1 MTEGAALPLD
11 RVAEGISLPLG
22 LRDSVDTGEQTLVR
36 ASDDFGHI
44 VAAPPLGVLRP
55 RSEQQLQEL
64 LAFAGP
70 RGLPVAVRGGGHSV
84 YGQGQAAGGFVI
96 DMTSMGSVLTVS
108 EDRVVV
114 EAGALWADV
123 VRATLRRGLT
133 PPVLTDHLSTSVGGV
148 LCAGGLGSASHR
160 HGLVADSVLALDVV
174 TGTGELVTCT
184 PEREPELF
192 RAVLAGL
199 GQCAVIVRA
208 TLRLVPAPQR
218 VRRYR
223 LYHADLSGYLADQ
236 RKLLHDGRFD
246 HVQGQARPTAG
257 PGWEFV
263 VEAAAHHTGSRPPH
277 DAGLLDDLHHERG
290 TEEIEDLAFIDFL
303 HRLAAEERIL
313 RVTGEWLRPHPWLT
327 LLLPDDCVSALVPA
341 VLGGE
346 AQRDL
351 RTTGLVQLCPLLAE
365 RLRSPL
371 LRRPA
376 GDVIHLFA
384 LRRTAPPADRAA
396 VERMVEANR
405 TVYEQARA
413 FGATAYPINAIPMSP
428 ADWRTHYGPAW
439 DTLARAKGRHDP
451 GRILAPGY
459 GLWN

>member
-1 MTEGAALPLD
+1 MTEGIALPLD
-11 RVAEGISLPLG
+11 RVTEGISLPLG
-22 LRDSVDTGEQTLVR
+22 LRDSVDTGAGTLAG
-36 ASDDFGHI
+36 ASEDFGHI
-44 VAAPPLGVLRP
+44 VEAPPLGVLRP
-55 RSEQQLQEL
+55 RSEKQIQEL
-64 LAFAGP
+64 IVFAGP

-96 DMTSMGSVLTVS
+96 DMSTMDSVLSVS
-108 EDRVVV
+108 DDRVVV
-114 EAGALWADV
+114 EAGALWTDV
-123 VRATLRRGLT
+123 VRATLGRGLA

-160 HGLVADSVLALDVV
+160 LGLVTDSVLALDVV

-184 PEREPELF
+184 PEHESELY

-223 LYHADLSGYLADQ
+223 LYHADLRSYLADQ

-246 HVQGQARPTAG
+246 QLRGQARPTAG

-263 VEAAAHHTGSRPPH
+263 VEAAAHHTRSRPSD
-277 DAGLLDDLHHERG
+277 DADLLDDLHHERG
-290 TEEIEDLAFIDFL
+290 TEEIEDLAFTDFL
-303 HRLAAEERIL
+303 HRAAAEERIL
-313 RVTGEWLRPHPWLT
+313 RVTGEWLRPHPWLS
-327 LLLPDDCVSALVPA
+327 LLLPEDRVPDLVPT

-351 RTTGLVQLCPLLAE
+351 RTAGLVLLSPLLAE

-376 GDVIHLFA
+376 GSVIHLFA
-384 LRRTAPPADRAA
+384 LLRTAPPADRAA
-396 VERMVEANR
+396 VERMMEANR
-405 TVYEQARA
+405 AVYEQARA
-413 FGATAYPINAIPMSP
+413 LGATAYPVNAIPMSP

-439 DTLARAKGRHDP
+439 DTLARAKDRHDP
-451 GRILAPGY
+451 RRILAPGY
-459 GLWN
+459 GLWR